1 MNAAAQNAALKLLE
15 EPPAGA
21 VFLLCTTN
29 AMQLLPTVRSRCAEV
44 ICQGQEQETD
54 SELRSLAADYLK
66 AVAEGNRAK
75 LLRWCA
81 ANEGMDG
88 RAAVDFIDCVRSLV
102 ADMLCSR
109 QKARGMERAELM
121 ELHKLLDECAARL
134 KVNAGVKH
142 IFGLLAVDSIPA
154 GRKQRK
160 NN

>member
-1 MNAAAQNAALKLLE
+1 M
-15 EPPAGA
+15 
-21 VFLLCTTN
+21 
-29 AMQLLPTVRSRCAEV
+29 R
-44 ICQGQEQETD
+44 
-54 SELRSLAADYLK
+54 
-66 AVAEGNRAK
+66 
-75 LLRWCA
+75 

-121 ELHKLLDECAARL
+121 ELHELLDECAARL

>member
-1 MNAAAQNAALKLLE
+1 M
-15 EPPAGA
+15 
-21 VFLLCTTN
+21 
-29 AMQLLPTVRSRCAEV
+29 
-44 ICQGQEQETD
+44 
-54 SELRSLAADYLK
+54 
-66 AVAEGNRAK
+66 GNRAK

>member
-1 MNAAAQNAALKLLE
+1 M
-15 EPPAGA
+15 
-21 VFLLCTTN
+21 FLLCTTN
-29 AMQLLPTVRSRCAEV
+29 AMQLLPTVRSRCAEL

-54 SELRSLAADYLK
+54 RELRALAADYLK
-66 AVAEGNRAK
+66 AVAEGSRAK

-81 ANEGMDG
+81 ANEGMDN
-88 RAAVDFIDCVRSLV
+88 RAAADFIDCARSLV
-102 ADMLCSR
+102 TDMICSR

-121 ELHKLLDECAARL
+121 ELYELLDECAARL